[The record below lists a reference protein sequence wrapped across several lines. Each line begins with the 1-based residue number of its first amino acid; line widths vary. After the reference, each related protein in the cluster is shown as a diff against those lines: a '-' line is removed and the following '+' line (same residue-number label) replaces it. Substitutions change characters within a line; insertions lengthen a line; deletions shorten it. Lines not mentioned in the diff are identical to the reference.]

1 MAQRAG
7 GLRERCVRCADGSVL
22 CERALRDRT
31 RCADHRST
39 GGPCDDGAVTGRAL
53 VLGGGGITGIA
64 WMLGLLSGFAERGLD
79 LRGADTV
86 IGTSA
91 GSVVGAQIATGV
103 DVEERY
109 TAQLAPATGEV
120 AASLGRGTLLRLGL
134 AALGTRDPQR
144 ARARIGRIALRAR
157 TAPEAER
164 LAVIGSRLP
173 VQTWPDRSLRITAV
187 DTRDGAFRVLD
198 RDSGVPLVTAV
209 AASCAVPG
217 VYPPVT
223 AAGTRLVDG
232 GVRSPVNADLAAGAE
247 RVVVL
252 APLVR
257 GIGPLIG
264 LAPQVA
270 QLRAAGARVAVVSP
284 DPAATAA
291 IGRNVLD
298 PARRA
303 GAARA
308 GRAQAAAALDGVA
321 EAWGG

>member
-1 MAQRAG
+1 
-7 GLRERCVRCADGSVL
+7 
-22 CERALRDRT
+22 
-31 RCADHRST
+31 
-39 GGPCDDGAVTGRAL
+39 
-53 VLGGGGITGIA
+53 
-64 WMLGLLSGFAERGLD
+64 MLGLLSGFAERGLD

-257 GIGPLIG
+257 GIGPLVG

-291 IGRNVLD
+291 IGRDVLD

-321 EAWGG
+321 DVWGG